1 MEKSIEDHIN
11 QDKKILEDPTI
22 SPQQRRHIE
31 GELHDLEQ
39 YHDKHPEDHHD
50 PTPLELYC
58 DTHPDAS
65 ECRVYDD

>member
-1 MEKSIEDHIN
+1 MENIEAHIEK
-11 QDKKILEDPTI
+11 DKKILDDPTI
-22 SPQQRRHIE
+22 SPQMRRHTQE
-31 GELHDLEQ
+31 ELEDLQ
-39 YHDKHPEDHHD
+39 AYADRHPEDHHD